1 MKDINPHPLAGIAP
15 NPSGRSWPDE
25 NSYNTRKQVME
36 LRRQGLSFP
45 KIAARIG
52 RTQGWVYKVYQKS
65 LKAIISEDVI
75 AVRKMELARLDEL
88 QMEVNSI
95 LEKVTPLVNQ
105 GRIVYDYLQDD
116 FGNLVK
122 NDNGEPIRVALQ
134 DIGPKL
140 QAMAVALKI
149 MERRA
154 KLLGLDAPT
163 KVAATNPTGDQEAT
177 LVQFYLPD
185 NGRDSNTKDY

>member
-1 MKDINPHPLAGIAP
+1 MKDINPHPRAGIAP

-25 NSYNTRKQVME
+25 SSYNTRKQVME

-65 LKAIISEDVI
+65 LKSIISEDVA
-75 AVRKMELARLDEL
+75 AVRKMELERLDEL
-88 QMEVNSI
+88 QLEVNAVLNGFSPVI
-95 LEKVTPLVNQ
+95 NQ
-105 GRIVYDYLQDD
+105 GRVVYDYLQDE

-122 NDNGEPIRVALQ
+122 DDNGEPIRVKLQ
-134 DIGPKL
+134 DVGPKL
-140 QAMAVALKI
+140 QAMAVSLKI

-154 KLLGLDAPT
+154 KLLGLDAPVKT
-163 KVAATNPTGDQEAT
+163 ALTNPDGTKEAEV
-177 LVQFYLPD
+177 VQFYLPN
-185 NGRDSNTKDY
+185 NGRDSNTPD